1 MLFKMTL
8 SEYYLTSLLHNILLL
23 ESNNNK
29 VNLSNPFNTASILSL
44 QLKEAG
50 HNMIQLLL

>member
-1 MLFKMTL
+1 MTL

-50 HNMIQLLL
+50 YNMIQLLL